1 MTDPE
6 RDRNSPPRRPRR
18 GRLRAL
24 SARAV
29 AALLAT
35 GLATG
40 LVTGLVPGAAAPAAQ
55 AMVPHKAVYELSL
68 AKARSS
74 QAASAISG
82 SIAFTW
88 RDVCDGWSVDYKAEM
103 RVSFG
108 ERGTQQIAWQYSAW
122 EGDDGERFR
131 FFTRRQAGGG
141 GEPERRRGSARMTPG
156 EGGTASLEQPEA
168 RTVEL
173 PADTMFPLAH
183 SEAILQR
190 ARAGETFFW
199 RHVFDGTG
207 DGDGLFGVNAV
218 VIREIAANDALP
230 IDHPL
235 VRDQRSWRVQLAYF
249 PSGDSESTPESEQV
263 TRLFANGVAGTI
275 EIDYGDFV
283 VNAEL
288 ADLEA
293 LEAEP
298 CE

>member
-1 MTDPE
+1 MTDP
-6 RDRNSPPRRPRR
+6 DRNLPPRRR
-18 GRLRAL
+18 GLRAL
-24 SARAV
+24 TVLFASALV
-29 AALLAT
+29 A
-35 GLATG
+35 G
-40 LVTGLVPGAAAPAAQ
+40 LVTGLAPGAAAPAAQ
-55 AMVPHKAVYELSL
+55 AMVPHKAVYDLSL

-74 QAASAISG
+74 QAANAISG

-108 ERGTQQIAWQYSAW
+108 ERGTQQIAWQYTAW

-131 FFTRRQAGGG
+131 FFTRRYAGGG
-141 GEPERRRGSARMTPG
+141 DEPERRRGSARMTPG
-156 EGGTASLEQPEA
+156 EGGTARLEQPEA

-173 PADTMFPLAH
+173 PADTMFPLSH
-183 SEAILQR
+183 SEAILDR
-190 ARAGETFFW
+190 AQAGETFFW

-218 VIREIAANDALP
+218 VIREIAANQALP

-235 VRDQRSWRVQLAYF
+235 LRDQRSWRVQLAYF
-249 PSGDSESTPESEQV
+249 PSGRQESTPESEQV
-263 TRLFANGVAGTI
+263 TRLFANGVAGSI

-283 VNAEL
+283 VDAEL
-288 ADLEA
+288 AELQA
-293 LEAEP
+293 LEAEA

>member
-1 MTDPE
+1 MTDP
-6 RDRNSPPRRPRR
+6 DRNLPPRHR
-18 GRLRAL
+18 GLRAFR
-24 SARAV
+24 ARASTVLFASALV
-29 AALLAT
+29 A
-35 GLATG
+35 G
-40 LVTGLVPGAAAPAAQ
+40 LVTGLAPGAAVSAAQ
-55 AMVPHKAVYELSL
+55 AMVPHKAVYDLSL

-74 QAASAISG
+74 QAANAISG

-108 ERGTQQIAWQYSAW
+108 ERGTQQIAWQYTAW

-131 FFTRRQAGGG
+131 FFTRRYAGGG
-141 GEPERRRGSARMTPG
+141 DEPERRRGSARMTPG
-156 EGGTASLEQPEA
+156 EGGTARLEQPEA
-168 RTVEL
+168 RTVKL
-173 PADTMFPLAH
+173 PADTIFPQAH
-183 SEAILQR
+183 SEAILDR

-218 VIREIAANDALP
+218 VIREIAANQALP

-235 VRDQRSWRVQLAYF
+235 LRDQRSWRVQLAYF
-249 PSGDSESTPESEQV
+249 PSGRQESTPESEQV
-263 TRLFANGVAGTI
+263 TRLFANGVAGSI

-283 VNAEL
+283 VDAEL
-288 ADLEA
+288 AELQA
-293 LEAEP
+293 LEAEA

>member
-1 MTDPE
+1 MTDP
-6 RDRNSPPRRPRR
+6 DRNLPPRRR
-18 GRLRAL
+18 GLRAL
-24 SARAV
+24 RARASTVLFASALV
-29 AALLAT
+29 A
-35 GLATG
+35 G
-40 LVTGLVPGAAAPAAQ
+40 LVTGLAPGAAAPAAQ
-55 AMVPHKAVYELSL
+55 AMVPHKAVYDLSL

-74 QAASAISG
+74 QAANAISG

-108 ERGTQQIAWQYSAW
+108 ERGTQQIAWQYTAW

-131 FFTRRQAGGG
+131 FFTRRYAGGG
-141 GEPERRRGSARMTPG
+141 DEPERRRGSARMTPG
-156 EGGTASLEQPEA
+156 EGGTARLEQPEA

-173 PADTMFPLAH
+173 PADTMFPLSH
-183 SEAILQR
+183 SEAILDR
-190 ARAGETFFW
+190 AQAGETFFW

-218 VIREIAANDALP
+218 VIREIAANQALP

-235 VRDQRSWRVQLAYF
+235 LRDQRSWRVQLAYF
-249 PSGDSESTPESEQV
+249 PSGRQESTPESEQV
-263 TRLFANGVAGTI
+263 TRLFANGVAGSI

-283 VNAEL
+283 VDAEL
-288 ADLEA
+288 AELQA
-293 LEAEP
+293 LEAEA

>member
-6 RDRNSPPRRPRR
+6 TDRPVKSRSTRC
-18 GRLRAL
+18 RAWIAGSL
-24 SARAV
+24 AAAV
-29 AALLAT
+29 AAVA
-35 GLATG
+35 G
-40 LVTGLVPGAAAPAAQ
+40 APAAQ
-55 AMVPHKAVYELSL
+55 AMVPHKAVYDLSL

-82 SIAFTW
+82 KIVFTW

-108 ERGTQQIAWQYSAW
+108 ERGTQQVAWQYSAW

-131 FFTRRQAGGG
+131 FFTRRSTGGG

-156 EGGTASLEQPEA
+156 EGGTATLEQPDE

-173 PADTMFPLAH
+173 PADTMFPKAH
-183 SEAILQR
+183 SEAILER
-190 ARAGETFFW
+190 AQAGETFFW

-207 DGDGLFGVNAV
+207 EGDGLFGVNAV
-218 VIREIAANDALP
+218 VTRELAANEALP
-230 IDHPL
+230 VDHPL

-249 PSGDSESTPESEQV
+249 PSGRQESTPESEQV
-263 TRLFANGVAGTI
+263 TRLFANGVAGSI

-283 VNAEL
+283 VDAEL
-288 ADLEA
+288 SELQA
-293 LEAEP
+293 LEAEA